1 MTRRTILILALAA
14 ASGCGRSPEAA
25 PGTEPTPVEQVGQ
38 LLRTCNEM
46 GKPAPRT
53 LKEAEKLPGAPPK
66 AIEALKSGA
75 VVIYWGVNLNEYG
88 GASAI
93 GYEKDAPEKG
103 GAVILGDGTV
113 TELTAEQVREIAKP
127 PDALLKPGASPRA
140 KGSR

>member
-1 MTRRTILILALAA
+1 MTRRTILIVALAA
-14 ASGCGRSPEAA
+14 ASGCGPTPGAA
-25 PGTEPTPVEQVGQ
+25 PEGEPSPVEQVGQ

-53 LKEAEKLPGAPPK
+53 LKEAEKLPGASPK
-66 AIEALKSGA
+66 AIEALNSGA

-88 GASAI
+88 GASVI

-113 TELTAEQVREIAKP
+113 TELAAEQFREIPKP
-127 PDALLKPGASPRA
+127 PEALLKQGASPRA